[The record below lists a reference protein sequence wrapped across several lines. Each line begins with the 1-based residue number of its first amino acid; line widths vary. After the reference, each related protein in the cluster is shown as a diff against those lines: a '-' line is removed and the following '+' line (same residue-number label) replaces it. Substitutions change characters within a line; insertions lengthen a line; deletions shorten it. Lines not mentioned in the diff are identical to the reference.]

1 MLTEVALLNLA
12 PSTTESSCC
21 GYIWP
26 TRDLHV
32 TCMWLVC
39 DDMHMTCTWLACDDT
54 RDCLFSI
61 QMHVWRPD
69 RSPSKTVA
77 LLPRSKRLL
86 PLCAG
91 SRHANGAH
99 STGVCKQKVVPT
111 FTSPLWQLFHYSTLT
126 CHSFR
131 HNQCTVGLWLTFEGW
146 TVYEGELRQLLY
158 H

>member
-77 LLPRSKRLL
+77 LLPRSKWLL
-86 PLCAG
+86 PLCAAR
-91 SRHANGAH
+91 RHANGVH

-111 FTSPLWQLFHYSTLT
+111 FTSQCGSYFTIPHWPALASSTISVLLV
-126 CHSFR
+126 CDWLLR
-131 HNQCTVGLWLTFEGW
+131 DGLCMKGN
-146 TVYEGELRQLLY
+146 
-158 H
+158 